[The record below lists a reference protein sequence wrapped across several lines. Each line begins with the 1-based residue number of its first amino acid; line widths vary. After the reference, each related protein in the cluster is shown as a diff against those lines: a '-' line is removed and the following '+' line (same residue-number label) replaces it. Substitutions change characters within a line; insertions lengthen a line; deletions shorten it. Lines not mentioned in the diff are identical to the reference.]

1 MEKRVRIYYSPETW
15 IEVKRK
21 ACSGVSFV
29 SLSRDYGMSRQAI
42 RNRSIAE
49 SWPLPEVLAE
59 RRRVNGARAEAAAAL
74 KESGGDALPDKV
86 NTLQMQQSCVNLET
100 GLSSKPDSP
109 ISRFHA
115 ALMALVDSP
124 PADFQAAFAG
134 VAQAAIAEGL
144 PEIPAPR
151 SIKELATWFDLW
163 RKAAGLDIKEKSAGI
178 TPLVNPM
185 RTVSRRA
192 GSQVIE
198 AEPLPGTPEFD
209 AWEV

>member
-1 MEKRVRIYYSPETW
+1 MDTKEKRIRIFYPPHIWAEVR
-15 IEVKRK
+15 KRI
-21 ACSGVSFV
+21 CNGQSMVSV
-29 SLSRDYGMSRQAI
+29 AKVYGMTRQAI
-42 RNRSIAE
+42 RNRAE
-49 SWPLPEVLAE
+49 KECWPVPRVLEAQ
-59 RRRVNGARAEAAAAL
+59 RREL
-74 KESGGDALPDKV
+74 EESGMLAPVEKEITLPHKV
-86 NTLQMQQSCVNLET
+86 ESVDSLQMQESCV
-100 GLSSKPDSP
+100 KPPESP

-115 ALMALVDSP
+115 ALMSLVESP

-163 RKAAGLDIKEKSAGI
+163 RKAAGLDLKEKTAGI

-192 GSQVIE
+192 GGMTVE
-198 AEPLPGTPEFD
+198 VDPVPGTPEYE